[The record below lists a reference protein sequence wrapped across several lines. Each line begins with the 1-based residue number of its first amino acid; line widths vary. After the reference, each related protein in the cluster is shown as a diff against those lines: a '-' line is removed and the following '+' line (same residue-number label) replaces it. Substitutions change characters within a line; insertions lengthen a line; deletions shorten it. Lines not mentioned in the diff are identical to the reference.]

1 MRLRRWCDECTPVTC
16 DRSENRLPII
26 VYSLLPS
33 KMEVMKNNSEN
44 FPASEM
50 AILEMTLRS
59 DWTERLAADVDPK
72 AVLDDVVSGLQI
84 LCAETALFASP
95 TNSMIDLH
103 AALLMFEL
111 GGRRELLPS
120 VGLGVTARWSLERRI
135 VSSARVLA
143 GRAEGPEA
151 AYAVW
156 KRAAA
161 RIEDLIALIDPELR
175 ILAAS

>member
-1 MRLRRWCDECTPVTC
+1 MTF
-16 DRSENRLPII
+16 DRSENRPMII
-26 VYSLLPS
+26 VCSSLPS
-33 KMEVMKNNSEN
+33 KMAVMKNNSEN
-44 FPASEM
+44 FPASEI
-50 AILEMTLRS
+50 ALRS

-72 AVLDDVVSGLQI
+72 AALDDVVSGLQI
-84 LCAETALFASP
+84 LCAETALSPRP

-120 VGLGVTARWSLERRI
+120 VGLGVTARRSLERRI

-143 GRAEGPEA
+143 GRAEGTEA
-151 AYAVW
+151 AYAVS

>member
-1 MRLRRWCDECTPVTC
+1 
-16 DRSENRLPII
+16 
-26 VYSLLPS
+26 
-33 KMEVMKNNSEN
+33 MERMKHNSEN
-44 FPASEM
+44 VPASEM
-50 AILEMTLRS
+50 AIRS

-84 LCAETALFASP
+84 LCAETALCTSP

-111 GGRRELLPS
+111 SGRRELLPS
-120 VGLGVTARWSLERRI
+120 VGLGVSARRSLERRI

-143 GRAEGPEA
+143 GRVEGTEA
-151 AYAVW
+151 AYVVW

-161 RIEDLIALIDPELR
+161 RIEDLIELIDPELR

>member
-1 MRLRRWCDECTPVTC
+1 
-16 DRSENRLPII
+16 
-26 VYSLLPS
+26 
-33 KMEVMKNNSEN
+33 MKNNSEN
-44 FPASEM
+44 FPASEI
-50 AILEMTLRS
+50 ARRS

-84 LCAETALFASP
+84 LCAETALSPTP

-120 VGLGVTARWSLERRI
+120 VGLGVSARRSLERRI

-143 GRAEGPEA
+143 GRAEGIEA
-151 AYAVW
+151 AYAVS